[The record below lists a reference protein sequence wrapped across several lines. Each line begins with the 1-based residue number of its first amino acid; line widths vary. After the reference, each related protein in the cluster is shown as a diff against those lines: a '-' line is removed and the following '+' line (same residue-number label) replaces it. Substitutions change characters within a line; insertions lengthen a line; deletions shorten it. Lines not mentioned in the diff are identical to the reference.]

1 MNTLRTTA
9 TLISRKVKFE
19 CTSRDNPAVIV
30 DYTAPIGEG
39 EGYTSLE
46 LFLVSLSTCAGSS
59 VALLLRKQ
67 GFTLTGL
74 VVTATGERRE
84 QHPTCFETVDLLFDI
99 TSPDVTSEAVNK
111 ALMLSEQ
118 SICPVW
124 AMVKGN
130 VRIATG
136 VTISRT

>member
-1 MNTLRTTA
+1 MNSLHTNSA
-9 TLISRKVKFE
+9 LISRKIKFE

-30 DYTAPIGEG
+30 DYPAPIGEG

-46 LFLVSLSTCAGSS
+46 LFLISLSTCAGSS
-59 VALLLRKQ
+59 VALLLRKN
-67 GFTLTGL
+67 GFAITGL
-74 VVTATGERRE
+74 AVTATGERRQ
-84 QHPTCFETVDLLFDI
+84 QHPTCFEKIDLHFDI
-99 TSPDVTSEAVNK
+99 ASPDATSEAVNK

-130 VRIATG
+130 VEIRTTFS
-136 VTISRT
+136 VTPS